1 MKCLENGILKGRAA
15 VLVSV
20 TIVSGVFHQDLTAS
34 ASSGLSDNYDK
45 NEGYNA
51 LFQSSSSQ
59 SDRSSFSYYEDEV
72 DNKLTASH
80 LLPPEEPPHN
90 DEDESNSIV
99 PEYTKIIPAERM
111 FAPYILNRFKLAQ
124 DLICTA
130 KTNTETESAIS
141 KLLGKA
147 SFKLLNRF
155 KLTQDL
161 IDIAKTRAGIESTVS
176 ELKFGKTGA
185 LIYPIME
192 NIMRNPKWSLDEADF
207 LDLCI
212 KRIIRHLPPSN
223 DETSCPLSQLRSYLS
238 DRLSFGYKE
247 DKEHKHAAPGYTK
260 RSPDEQQ
267 LTMYVLSRFKLAR
280 DLINLAETNTWV
292 KSAINESAC
301 DKTGASIYSTMENIL
316 HKPKW
321 SPHQADVLD
330 LCIKRVIELI
340 NLGIPALS
348 DWHKRARYTLD
359 WSIEDV
365 IIPPLD
371 FYPATTKKKLSDQC
385 YP

>member
-90 DEDESNSIV
+90 DEDESNGIV

-124 DLICTA
+124 DLICIA
-130 KTNTETESAIS
+130 KTNTETESAI
-141 KLLGKA
+141 
-147 SFKLLNRF
+147 
-155 KLTQDL
+155 
-161 IDIAKTRAGIESTVS
+161 S

-223 DETSCPLSQLRSYLS
+223 DETSGPLSQLRSYLS

-280 DLINLAETNTWV
+280 DLINLAKTNTWV
-292 KSAINESAC
+292 KSAINEPTC

>member
-292 KSAINESAC
+292 KSAINEPTC